1 MDIRISPK
9 VLSGQI
15 EIISSKS
22 DAHRVLIAAA
32 LSEKPSRIKMK
43 GSSKDI
49 EATISC
55 LAALGA
61 EIEEIEAGIFQVRP
75 LERKEAEIFRRKPVK
90 KNGTEIFQGGTVEDE
105 RKGPLLD
112 CGESGSTLRF
122 MIPVAAALHRGARFT
137 GQGRLPERPL
147 SDLLE
152 QMKEKG
158 CTFSADRLP
167 FQVSGR
173 FRGGRF
179 SLPGNVSSQFVT
191 GLLLA
196 APLLEE
202 DSEILITSEMESMA
216 YVSMTVDVLRRF
228 GIAVSEEGN
237 RYLVKGGQHYRSPGK
252 SSGGEEI
259 PIDGDWSN
267 GAFWLAAGVVGAPVT
282 LRGLSQDSVQGDKA
296 IVEILKE
303 FGGRLEWGED
313 GAVLTARSSEGFLTA
328 LDIDGSQVPDLVPIL
343 SVVAAAAK
351 GATKIYNA
359 GRLRMKESDRLAA
372 MSQCLSLLGVSVEEL
387 PDALIIKGVGGRKA
401 EGGLPINV
409 SGFRDHRI
417 VMSMAIAAIALGREI
432 IIHGAEAVEKSY
444 PAFFEEFR
452 KLGGEADVL

>member
-9 VLSGQI
+9 ALSGQV

-32 LSEKPSRIKMK
+32 LSESPSIIKLE
-43 GSSKDI
+43 GFSKDI

-55 LAALGA
+55 LMALGA
-61 EIEEIEAGIFQVRP
+61 KIEEVKEGVFRIRP
-75 LERKEAEIFRRKPVK
+75 IKRDGMESEKEE
-90 KNGTEIFQGGTVEDE
+90 
-105 RKGPLLD
+105 PLLD

-122 MIPVAAALHRGARFT
+122 MIPVAAALQRGARFA

-158 CTFSADRLP
+158 CRFTADRLP
-167 FQVSGR
+167 FQVLGR

-179 SLPGNVSSQFVT
+179 ALPGNVSSQFVT

-202 DSEILITSEMESMA
+202 DSEICITSAMESKA
-216 YVSMTVDVLRRF
+216 YVNMTVDVLRRF
-228 GIAVSEEGN
+228 GITVLEEEN
-237 RYLVKGGQHYRSPGK
+237 RYWVKGGQRYRPPERK
-252 SSGGEEI
+252 QGGEAI

-282 LRGLSQDSVQGDKA
+282 LRGLSQGSIQGDKA
-296 IVEILKE
+296 IVDILKE
-303 FGGRLEWGED
+303 FGGRLEWEAD
-313 GAVLTARSSEGFLTA
+313 GNALMAQPPEGLLTAR
-328 LDIDGSQVPDLVPIL
+328 DIDASQVPDLVPIL
-343 SVVAAAAK
+343 SVVAAAAE
-351 GATKIYNA
+351 GTTKIYNA
-359 GRLRMKESDRLAA
+359 GRLRIKESDRLAA
-372 MSQCLSLLGVSVEEL
+372 MSQCLSRLGISVEEL
-387 PDALIIKGVGGRKA
+387 PDALIINGIGRRTA
-401 EGGLPINV
+401 EFDRPVIV
-409 SGFRDHRI
+409 SGFQDHRI

-432 IIHGAEAVEKSY
+432 IVQGAEAVEKSY
-444 PAFFEEFR
+444 PAFFEEFK
-452 KLGGEADVL
+452 KLGGKADVL